1 MPELRPSLLER
12 QAEDSEEIL
21 LWGQVYD
28 KEIKENY
35 QILYLKNNSVKCR
48 EQFLKESQ
56 LMIYDKQKKQ
66 VCIGQKVRVNG
77 EIGFFDSARNPGNFD
92 QKLYYERKGIHVCVW
107 ASDLLVTENKKDI
120 LRNELY
126 EFRQYCR
133 NIYTENMSKEEAA
146 VLSAVLLGEKGGM
159 ASEVKELYQAN
170 GIGHVLAI
178 SGLHLSFIGVGI
190 YQILRR
196 LTGSYTV
203 GGIVG
208 GMFLFLY
215 VLMIGVT
222 ISVMRALVMF
232 LFRVGADLVGRH
244 YDSPTALSVA
254 AVAVLVWRPL
264 AIYDGGFWLSFGAV
278 VAAIVILPFFSSLP
292 IQGLWASISIQVM
305 LFPVLLYYFYE
316 FSLYSIILNL
326 FVIPLM
332 SILLAAGIFGGMLC
346 AFANAAGGLIYP
358 GKLLLKVCEWILWL
372 YEKSCDIALEIP
384 GARVVTGKPQLW
396 QVAVYYAL
404 LVMAGI
410 LWRYVKKNGAG
421 KLAGLVLLVAGT
433 IFLVY
438 PFGRA
443 GSLNITM
450 LDVGQGDG
458 IFMRAPSGTTYFID
472 GGSSDVK
479 NVGKYRIESCLLS
492 KGVKRLDYVF
502 LSHGDSDHR
511 NGIQEMLARQRTGV
525 EIGVLVLPCEEV
537 WDDGLK
543 RIAGEAQKEGV
554 KVVVMEPGRNIEE
567 EKLRI
572 TCLQPGDDYEGEKGN
587 EASMVLA
594 VTFGKFDMLL
604 TGDVEGEGEKGLIDI
619 IRAKYPDTRW
629 EVLKT
634 AHHGSKNSSSEEFL
648 ELVKPTYAM
657 ISAGRENQYGHPH
670 EETLERL
677 ADIGCKI
684 YNTQESGA
692 VEVVVKDDKMK
703 IGGFLDN

>member
-48 EQFLKESQ
+48 EQFLKEFQ

-107 ASDLLVTENKKDI
+107 ASDLMVTENKKDI

-254 AVAVLVWRPL
+254 AVVVLIWRPL

-346 AFANAAGGLIYP
+346 TFANAAGGLIYP

-404 LVMAGI
+404 LVTAGI

-421 KLAGLVLLVAGT
+421 KLAGFVLLVAGI

-657 ISAGRENQYGHPH
+657 ISAGRENRYGHPH